1 MPNRCEKRRTNY
13 PARGGKLAKM
23 WTTSRAG
30 GPSMERD
37 VKNEG
42 ASGDVHENKGMAK
55 SPGAKRQE
63 ERPVQEVITRRRA
76 RGGEDSNF

>member
-1 MPNRCEKRRTNY
+1 
-13 PARGGKLAKM
+13 
-23 WTTSRAG
+23 
-30 GPSMERD
+30 
-37 VKNEG
+37 
-42 ASGDVHENKGMAK
+42 MAK